1 MGKKIIFFFQFFFLI
16 TSKVQWFCKFWW
28 LHRKNHIKICRTTS
42 CFYFKKKLK
51 QIKNRYFLV
60 KNWIIQVIAS
70 VIMLTR
76 SSERIFIE
84 CTILVY
90 YMKWLQ
96 LCLLDTPLVWN
107 RKYKKKTT
115 AFEQNCVSGHIGS
128 SLFQKDKRASIH

>member
-1 MGKKIIFFFQFFFLI
+1 MKFFFCFFLKIVRKFSDFINFDDCVGKKINIHHTRPSFYL
-16 TSKVQWFCKFWW
+16 
-28 LHRKNHIKICRTTS
+28 KIN
-42 CFYFKKKLK
+42 LK